1 MNDVLSP
8 TSIRIEHPSTRRT
21 MVVQINW
28 PQRRYLRQGEK
39 SEEQVMQDWEP
50 PGIEHFI
57 VPTNPAQRT
66 QQAAHQVED
75 PNTQRR
81 DPQRARSRR
90 PPDRY

>member
-1 MNDVLSP
+1 MKDVLSP

-21 MVVQINW
+21 MIVHINRL
-28 PQRRYLRQGEK
+28 QHRYVRQGEK

-57 VPTNPAQRT
+57 VPNNPVQHT

-81 DPQRARSRR
+81 YPQRDRR